1 MIDKNEFYKML
12 QTIYEDRDCPCTYDR
27 QRDCLLIQIDNGPVL
42 LSVNYDGEICA
53 RLELH
58 MGLYLRTSAVPW
70 HLLNRL
76 NLKHIVCRV
85 VILGCDR
92 QNSPFGEVV
101 FVYDVF
107 DNDDG
112 NFMDALLEG
121 CDIIVDAYQF
131 YYDDISHIR
140 DVARIVEGQDYEKA

>member
-1 MIDKNEFYKML
+1 MNKNDFYGELK
-12 QTIYEDRDCPCTYDR
+12 TIYEDRDCPCTYEK
-27 QRDCLLIQIDNGPVL
+27 QRDCLLIQIDKGPVL
-42 LSVNYDGEICA
+42 LSVHYDGEICA

-76 NLKHIVCRV
+76 NLKHIVCRAV
-85 VILGCDR
+85 VLGCDR
-92 QNSPFGEVV
+92 QNSPFGELV
-101 FVYDVF
+101 FAYDVF
-107 DNDDG
+107 DNNDG

-131 YYDDISHIR
+131 FYDDISHIR
-140 DVARIVEGQDYEKA
+140 DVARIVEGMDYEKA